1 MERRQSYFSTKVQF
15 WLKHMIEFLKVIP
28 IKVTP
33 FINNFKFPRKKIL
46 KMLLMSLTVM
56 CEKSYIRKA
65 TIFLNDSFQKFSNS
79 LYLQWHLLS
88 LDNFWIKVPSQH
100 ADVAGRLKNVI
111 ILLLMTSYIGL
122 KLKSRRPVFKTSS
135 RRLAGDITQDLLKT
149 S

>member
-1 MERRQSYFSTKVQF
+1 
-15 WLKHMIEFLKVIP
+15 MIEFLKVLP
-28 IKVTP
+28 IKATP

-79 LYLQWHLLS
+79 LYLQWHLLP
-88 LDNFWIKVPSQH
+88 LDNFWIQVPGQH
-100 ADVAGRLKNVI
+100 ADIATRLKNVI
-111 ILLLMTSYIGL
+111 ILVLITSYIGL
-122 KLKSRRPVFKTSS
+122 KLKSRRPVFKKSS
-135 RRLAGDITQDLLKT
+135 RRLSGDDNQDLLKT

>member
-1 MERRQSYFSTKVQF
+1 
-15 WLKHMIEFLKVIP
+15 MIEFLKVLP

-88 LDNFWIKVPSQH
+88 LDNF
-100 ADVAGRLKNVI
+100 
-111 ILLLMTSYIGL
+111 
-122 KLKSRRPVFKTSS
+122 
-135 RRLAGDITQDLLKT
+135 
-149 S
+149 